1 MPSMKF
7 TLISL
12 SASALLGLSA
22 CATPATQT
30 ASAPAATTS
39 AKTTAMTDAPTETA
53 SAEDSSRLVCKRE
66 AVVGSKFKKKICA
79 TQDVW
84 DARAESDRKTAGDI
98 QRGGRAP
105 GVSN

>member
-7 TLISL
+7 ALIGL

-39 AKTTAMTDAPTETA
+39 AKTTTMTEAPTDTA

-84 DARAESDRKTAGDI
+84 DARAEADRKTAGDI
-98 QRGGRAP
+98 QRGGQAP
-105 GVSN
+105 GTSN